1 MRTFLSH
8 VLVTV
13 PPSLHFSAFIKLLL
27 PSWKTL
33 FSPLYILNFVS
44 NASDVLFLPFSF
56 SIFPLHRA
64 IMNLLTEEQQQR
76 YESFRR
82 SSLKEP
88 MKKLIQVIS
97 GSKPDSQSKIMI
109 ALCSVSKT
117 FVGELVEEAKRVA
130 EEDDH
135 KGPLQPTHVMEG
147 YQRLMAAGL
156 VESIEH
162 NGRPKMKL

>member
-1 MRTFLSH
+1 
-8 VLVTV
+8 
-13 PPSLHFSAFIKLLL
+13 
-27 PSWKTL
+27 
-33 FSPLYILNFVS
+33 
-44 NASDVLFLPFSF
+44 
-56 SIFPLHRA
+56 
-64 IMNLLTEEQQQR
+64 MNLLTDEQQQR

-130 EEDDH
+130 GEDGH
-135 KGPLQPTHVMEG
+135 TGPLRPTHVMEG

-156 VESIEH
+156 VESIEQ
-162 NGRPKMKL
+162 NGRPKLKL